1 LRGPFPLPINRLY
14 CAAKEDDAMHI
25 LVLNGPNLNLL
36 GTREPEVYGYE
47 TLADIE
53 VTCRDLLTS
62 IAPDVT
68 LAFEQSNHEGAL
80 VDALHMAR
88 GSADGVVINAGAF
101 THTSVA
107 LRDAISGIQVPVI
120 ELHLSN
126 THAREAFRHVSMIA
140 PVCIGV
146 IQGFGARGY
155 PLALRAMIDHLRGKL
170 SS

>member
-1 LRGPFPLPINRLY
+1 MN
-14 CAAKEDDAMHI
+14 I

-36 GTREPEVYGYE
+36 GTREPAIYGHT

-53 VTCRDLLTS
+53 ADCIAHGQTLGLTVTC
-62 IAPDVT
+62 A
-68 LAFEQSNHEGAL
+68 QSNHEGVL
-80 VDALHMAR
+80 IDHLHAAR
-88 GSADGVVINAGAF
+88 GTMAGVVLNAGAY

-107 LRDAISGIQVPVI
+107 LRDAITASELPVV

-126 THAREAFRHVSMIA
+126 THARESFRHVSLIA

-155 PLALRAMIDHLRGKL
+155 RLALQALCGHLQQG
-170 SS
+170 SA

>member
-1 LRGPFPLPINRLY
+1 
-14 CAAKEDDAMHI
+14 MHI

-36 GTREPEVYGYE
+36 GTREPEIYGRE

-53 VTCRDLLTS
+53 ATCRVLADEYRRH
-62 IAPDVT
+62 VT
-68 LAFEQSNHEGAL
+68 RLRTSNHEGAL
-80 VDALHMAR
+80 VDALHAAR
-88 GSADGVVINAGAF
+88 GTADGVILNAGRLH
-101 THTSVA
+101 THVHRVA
-107 LRDAISGIQVPVI
+107 RCDFGHRLPVI

-155 PLALRAMIDHLRGKL
+155 KLALRAMIGHLKAAR
-170 SS
+170 S

>member
-1 LRGPFPLPINRLY
+1 MR
-14 CAAKEDDAMHI
+14 I

-36 GTREPEVYGYE
+36 GTREPEIYGRT

-53 VTCRDLLTS
+53 AACVAHGASLGLAVTC
-62 IAPDVT
+62 A
-68 LAFEQSNHEGAL
+68 QSNHEGAL
-80 VDALHMAR
+80 VDHLHAAR
-88 GSADGVVINAGAF
+88 GTMAGVVLNAGAY

-107 LRDAISGIQVPVI
+107 LRDAISACALPVV

-126 THAREAFRHVSMIA
+126 THAREAFRHVSLIA

-155 PLALRAMIDHLRGKL
+155 KLALTALHGHLSGETA
-170 SS
+170 

>member
-1 LRGPFPLPINRLY
+1 MN
-14 CAAKEDDAMHI
+14 I

-36 GTREPEVYGYE
+36 GTREPAIYGHT

-53 VTCRDLLTS
+53 ADCIAHGQTHGLTVTC
-62 IAPDVT
+62 A
-68 LAFEQSNHEGAL
+68 QSNHEGVL
-80 VDALHMAR
+80 IDHLHAAR
-88 GSADGVVINAGAF
+88 GTMAGVVLNAGAY

-107 LRDAISGIQVPVI
+107 LRDAITASELPVV

-126 THAREAFRHVSMIA
+126 THARESFRHVSLIA

-155 PLALRAMIDHLRGKL
+155 RLALQALCGHLQQG
-170 SS
+170 SE

>member
-1 LRGPFPLPINRLY
+1 MN
-14 CAAKEDDAMHI
+14 I

-36 GTREPEVYGYE
+36 GTREPAIYGHT

-53 VTCRDLLTS
+53 ADCIAHGQTLGLAVTC
-62 IAPDVT
+62 A
-68 LAFEQSNHEGAL
+68 QSNHEGAL
-80 VDALHMAR
+80 IDHLHAAR
-88 GSADGVVINAGAF
+88 GTMAGVVLNAGAY

-107 LRDAISGIQVPVI
+107 LRDAITASELPVV

-126 THAREAFRHVSMIA
+126 THARESFRHVSLIA

-155 PLALRAMIDHLRGKL
+155 RLALQALCGHLQQG
-170 SS
+170 SA

>member
-1 LRGPFPLPINRLY
+1 MN
-14 CAAKEDDAMHI
+14 I

-36 GTREPEVYGYE
+36 GTREPAIYGHT

-53 VTCRDLLTS
+53 ADCIAHGKSLGLTVTC
-62 IAPDVT
+62 A
-68 LAFEQSNHEGAL
+68 QSNHEGAL
-80 VDALHMAR
+80 IDHLHAAR
-88 GSADGVVINAGAF
+88 GTMAGVVLNAGAY

-107 LRDAISGIQVPVI
+107 LRDAITASELPVV

-126 THAREAFRHVSMIA
+126 THARESFRHVSLIA

-155 PLALRAMIDHLRGKL
+155 RLALQALCGHLQQG
-170 SS
+170 SA